1 MSKIRTAAVGAVMI
15 AGLAF
20 SAGAQTPAPQDGGR
34 GVREGEVRRERVKR
48 QRRMGGRRGE
58 RGIRGGREMRGRGM
72 REARVRGMRHGAMA
86 RGNARRDRFAEL
98 NLTEAQRTRIRAI
111 HEKYQPQYR
120 TLREQ
125 TQTQM
130 RSLRPQAGQ
139 VRDTSTAARQRLM
152 QQRQQI
158 RSRFDAIRRQE
169 QAEVRTVFT
178 AEQRAKV
185 DAARNE
191 RARRLE
197 DRAKQLQDEARQLR
211 SIR

>member
-34 GVREGEVRRERVKR
+34 GVREGEVRRERVER

-58 RGIRGGREMRGRGM
+58 RGIRGGRDVRGRGM

-125 TQTQM
+125 TGTHM
-130 RSLRPQAGQ
+130 RSLRTQGQ
-139 VRDTSTAARQRLM
+139 VRDTSAAARQRLM